1 MFASSSSQGFFS
13 TRQAGT
19 KMGILFWYVVRHYSK
34 ILMLC
39 LAGLTTIYLVVD
51 FFEKLRKFLRHDA
64 ELSSVFM
71 YFVLKTPEVVY
82 TVTPFAVLMASL
94 LAIGLLNRHHEITAM
109 RSCGVSILHVT
120 MPILAVGSLTT
131 VILLECTAV
140 VVPLA
145 NARAE
150 YIRTV
155 EIGHKPQSFSFRT
168 DNLWLRFQT
177 DSIMHVQRV
186 DPEGNRL
193 HQVTLYRMDDH
204 FRLRE
209 FTSSASAS
217 FAAGQWALQQVTQRA
232 IGPHGRVHLTQ
243 HPTLPLNLS
252 LTPDDIKTWI
262 SLKPEQMTLSQL
274 GTHIEHVRHEGH
286 KTARLLT
293 DYWGRMA
300 FACATLIMTVL
311 GMSIGLLDI
320 DAHTPGIARSIG
332 LALGIGFVFWAVHL
346 LSIGLGRSGALLPV
360 VAAWI
365 TCVIFLIVS
374 LNLFL
379 RVRY

>member
-1 MFASSSSQGFFS
+1 M
-13 TRQAGT
+13 
-19 KMGILFWYVVRHYSK
+19 MGILFWYIVRHYLK
-34 ILMLC
+34 ILVLC
-39 LAGLTTIYLVVD
+39 LTGLTTIYLVVD

-71 YFVLKTPEVVY
+71 YFFFKTPEVIY
-82 TVTPFAVLMASL
+82 TVAPLAVLITSI
-94 LAIGLLNRHHEITAM
+94 LAIGLLNKHHEITAM
-109 RSCGVSILHVT
+109 RSCGASILHVT
-120 MPILAVGSLTT
+120 MPLLTVGSLVT
-131 VILLECTAV
+131 VILLEFAAV

-155 EIGHKPQSFSFRT
+155 EIRHNPQSLSFRT
-168 DNLWLRFQT
+168 NNLWLRFQT
-177 DSIMHVQRV
+177 DSIMHVQHV
-186 DPEGNRL
+186 APEGDTL

-204 FRLRE
+204 FRLHE

-217 FAAGQWALQQVTQRA
+217 FAAGQWVLQQVTQRA
-232 IGPHGRVHLTQ
+232 IGPHGRVRMTQ
-243 HPTLPLNLS
+243 HPTLPLDLS
-252 LTPDDIKTWI
+252 LAPDDIKTWI
-262 SLKPEQMTLSQL
+262 SLKPEQMTLAQL

-300 FACATLIMTVL
+300 YACAAVIMSVL
-311 GMSIGLLDI
+311 GMSIGLLDL
-320 DAHTPGIARSIG
+320 DTHTPGIARNIG
-332 LALGIGFVFWAVHL
+332 KALGIGFVFWAVHF

-365 TCVIFLIVS
+365 TCVMFLIVS

-379 RVRY
+379 KVRY